1 MSFSGKYRFKTY
13 AQNPVRVA
21 FLYSKLTET
30 DELFQ
35 YTSPIRS
42 WRRMKPLYPVSKGAE
57 QSFFCHEMPDNCG
70 NYATLSD
77 CLIRKLDSKY
87 APQSG
92 NDAGSGFLNPAD
104 LVVALFTIGN
114 NTNPDMREDF
124 NILNLLPSRVGD
136 LHTKGAF
143 WSDRSD
149 DAGPLFSGM
158 QPILPINKAI
168 LFQGLD
174 IPMNLFGAT
183 IGYIVEVRR
192 WNKSAF
198 TEGNVYYWPRGGVY
212 IPPGSSGIN
221 TDETYAYYR
230 EEDHQDSF
238 NLQSKHAWVAHEASS
253 FVCNSNIDPYDWYR
267 AGGGAF
273 SIYDDEQWV
282 SGGDIT
288 IDTGCGYVVFKGTRN
303 QLGDFATLLG
313 EAASYWELDSG
324 ISLKVVANP
333 FGCSTTGD
341 LNGGGLPDDPDPEV
355 IPPVTSATYY
365 GRYSEIFV
373 NLQGDGQ
380 DKEVKLPIRF
390 PTRATKVQYGNAA
403 FYNKNISPTSGLQ
416 PVVAEWTSELF
427 KGFIELDSEYIYA
440 KILYAPFRE
449 WKAGEKPYATPYN
462 YERDDYENFN
472 SWTIETR
479 ILIFPP
485 GTGNYLN
492 TTGAVVPQVDW
503 FNKCRVFKIRQ
514 SDMVIVE
521 DVTYSRGENQT
532 ISQNGWTHEITKDYV
547 LLDHTTEVKPLQFI
561 TTHDWTVPDILPTNG
576 IVPPTT
582 GKRGYCGY
590 PIVYPQVG
598 LGVDKRYADELPPY
612 SFPPFLT
619 PQESWTDLD
628 WIIYLLSEKPAN
640 HFVDYSLNG
649 TSGEGK
655 NLYFETP
662 GLFSGY
668 GRTPRHEANDYNP
681 GYPNSFL
688 SDYTSTESG
697 NYGFIDKIVEYNCF
711 LGSAIIKNNLIQKW
725 VRISPRSFPIMK
737 LRGVWLNDI

>member
-1 MSFSGKYRFKTY
+1 M
-13 AQNPVRVA
+13 
-21 FLYSKLTET
+21 E
-30 DELFQ
+30 
-35 YTSPIRS
+35 
-42 WRRMKPLYPVSKGAE
+42 PLYPVSKGAE

-92 NDAGSGFLNPAD
+92 NDAGSGLNPAD

-114 NTNPDMREDF
+114 NTNPYTKEDF

-143 WSDRSD
+143 WNDRSD
-149 DAGPLFSGM
+149 GAGPWFFGM
-158 QPILPINKAI
+158 SPILPINKAI

-183 IGYIVEVRR
+183 IGYNVEVRR

-238 NLQSKHAWVAHEASS
+238 NLQSRHAWVAHEASS

-282 SGGDIT
+282 YSGDIT
-288 IDTGCGYVVFKGTRN
+288 LDTGCGYVVFKGTRN

-462 YERDDYENFN
+462 NERHYSENFN

-479 ILIFPP
+479 TLIFPP

-561 TTHDWTVPDILPTNG
+561 NITTDSGDWTVPDILPING

-681 GYPNSFL
+681 SYPNSFL
-688 SDYTSTESG
+688 YDYTSTESG

-737 LRGVWLNDI
+737 LRGAWLNDI

>member
-13 AQNPVRVA
+13 AQNPARVA

-42 WRRMKPLYPVSKGAE
+42 WRRMKPLYPVSKNAE

-92 NDAGSGFLNPAD
+92 IDAGSGLNPVD
-104 LVVALFTIGN
+104 SVIALFTIGN
-114 NTNPDMREDF
+114 NTNPYIRENF
-124 NILNLLPSRVGD
+124 NILNLLASRVGD
-136 LHTKGAF
+136 LPIKAAF

-149 DAGPLFSGM
+149 GVGPLFLGM
-158 QPILPINKAI
+158 QPILSINKAI

-174 IPMNLFGAT
+174 IPINLIGTT
-183 IGYIVEVRR
+183 IGYDVEVRR

-198 TEGNVYYWPRGGVY
+198 TEGNVYYWPRGGS
-212 IPPGSSGIN
+212 SSGIN
-221 TDETYAYYR
+221 TEETYAFYR
-230 EEDHQDSF
+230 EEDHQNDF
-238 NLQSKHAWVAHEASS
+238 NLHSRGAWVTHEASS
-253 FVCNSNIDPYDWYR
+253 FVCNSNIDHYDWYR
-267 AGGGAF
+267 SGDRF

-282 SGGDIT
+282 YSGDILVD
-288 IDTGCGYVVFKGTRN
+288 IGCGYVVFKGTRN
-303 QLGDFATLLG
+303 QLGDFAALLG

-380 DKEVKLPIRF
+380 VKEVKLPIRF

-416 PVVAEWTSELF
+416 PVVAQWTSELF

-449 WKAGEKPYATPYN
+449 WKAGEKPYATPYGSEGGYHN
-462 YERDDYENFN
+462 NEWA
-472 SWTIETR
+472 WTIETR
-479 ILIFPP
+479 KLTYPQ

-532 ISQNGWTHEITKDYV
+532 ISQDGWTHEITKDYI
-547 LLDHTTEVKPLQFI
+547 LLDHTTEVKPLQFM
-561 TTHDWTVPDILPTNG
+561 TTDSVDWTVPDILPTNG
-576 IVPPTT
+576 VVPPTT

-590 PIVYPQVG
+590 PIVYPQIG
-598 LGVDKRYADELPPY
+598 LGVDRRYADELPPY

-640 HFVDYSLNG
+640 YFVDYLPSE
-649 TSGEGK
+649 TSKRTK

-668 GRTPRHEANDYNP
+668 GRTPRHEANDYKP
-681 GYPNSFL
+681 ADIFL
-688 SDYTSTESG
+688 YDYTSIVRD

-725 VRISPRSFPIMK
+725 VRISPRSFPVMK
-737 LRGVWLNDI
+737 LRGVWRYDL

>member
-1 MSFSGKYRFKTY
+1 M
-13 AQNPVRVA
+13 
-21 FLYSKLTET
+21 E
-30 DELFQ
+30 
-35 YTSPIRS
+35 
-42 WRRMKPLYPVSKGAE
+42 PLYPVSKGAE

-92 NDAGSGFLNPAD
+92 NDAGSGLNPAD
-104 LVVALFTIGN
+104 LVIALFTIGN
-114 NTNPDMREDF
+114 NTNPYTKEDF

-136 LHTKGAF
+136 LPTKAAF
-143 WSDRSD
+143 WDDRSD
-149 DAGPLFSGM
+149 GAGPLFVGM

-174 IPMNLFGAT
+174 IPTNLMGVT
-183 IGYIVEVRR
+183 IGYNVEVRR

-221 TDETYAYYR
+221 TEETYAYYR
-230 EEDHQDSF
+230 EEDHQDNLS
-238 NLQSKHAWVAHEASS
+238 LQSKRAWVVHEASS
-253 FVCNSNIDPYDWYR
+253 FVCNSNIDHYDWYR
-267 AGGGAF
+267 GVGSAF

-282 SGGDIT
+282 YGGDIT
-288 IDTGCGYVVFKGTRN
+288 LDTGCGYVVFKGARN
-303 QLGDFATLLG
+303 QLGDFAALLG

-380 DKEVKLPIRF
+380 VKEVKLPIRF
-390 PTRATKVQYGNAA
+390 PTRATKVQYGDTA

-416 PVVAEWTSELF
+416 PVVAQWTSELF

-449 WKAGEKPYATPYN
+449 WKAGEKPYATPYGN
-462 YERDDYENFN
+462 EGGYSNNFN
-472 SWTIETR
+472 AWTIETR
-479 ILIFPP
+479 KLTYPP

-521 DVTYSRGENQT
+521 DVTYSRGGNQT

-561 TTHDWTVPDILPTNG
+561 ATSVDWTVPDILPTNG
-576 IVPPTT
+576 VVPPTT

-598 LGVDKRYADELPPY
+598 LGVDKRYRDGLPPY

-640 HFVDYSLNG
+640 HFVDYSLDGRLNG
-649 TSGEGK
+649 VK

>member
-13 AQNPVRVA
+13 AQNPARVA

-42 WRRMKPLYPVSKGAE
+42 WRRMKPLYPVSKNAE

-92 NDAGSGFLNPAD
+92 IDAGSGLNPVD
-104 LVVALFTIGN
+104 SVIALFTIGN
-114 NTNPDMREDF
+114 NTNPYIRENF
-124 NILNLLPSRVGD
+124 NILNLLASRVGD
-136 LHTKGAF
+136 LPIKAAF
-143 WSDRSD
+143 WNDRSD
-149 DAGPLFSGM
+149 GVGPLFLGM
-158 QPILPINKAI
+158 QPILSINKAI

-174 IPMNLFGAT
+174 IPINLIGTT
-183 IGYIVEVRR
+183 IGYDVEVRR

-198 TEGNVYYWPRGGVY
+198 TEGNVYYWPRGGS
-212 IPPGSSGIN
+212 SSGIN
-221 TDETYAYYR
+221 TEETYAFYR
-230 EEDHQDSF
+230 EEDHQNDF
-238 NLQSKHAWVAHEASS
+238 NLHSRGAWVTHEASS
-253 FVCNSNIDPYDWYR
+253 FVCNSNIDHYDWYR
-267 AGGGAF
+267 SGVRF

-282 SGGDIT
+282 YSGDILVD
-288 IDTGCGYVVFKGTRN
+288 IGCGYVVFKGTRN
-303 QLGDFATLLG
+303 QLGDFAALLG

-380 DKEVKLPIRF
+380 VKEVKLPIRF

-416 PVVAEWTSELF
+416 PVVAQWTSELF

-449 WKAGEKPYATPYN
+449 WKAGEKPYATPYGSEGGYYN
-462 YERDDYENFN
+462 NEWA
-472 SWTIETR
+472 WTIETR
-479 ILIFPP
+479 KLTYPQ

-532 ISQNGWTHEITKDYV
+532 ISQDGWTHEITKDYI
-547 LLDHTTEVKPLQFI
+547 LLDHTTEVKPLQFM
-561 TTHDWTVPDILPTNG
+561 TTDSVDLTVPDILPTNG
-576 IVPPTT
+576 VVPPTT

-590 PIVYPQVG
+590 PIVYPQIG
-598 LGVDKRYADELPPY
+598 LGVDRRYADELPPY

-640 HFVDYSLNG
+640 YFVDYLSE
-649 TSGEGK
+649 TSKRTK

-668 GRTPRHEANDYNP
+668 GRTPRHEANDYKP
-681 GYPNSFL
+681 ADIFL
-688 SDYTSTESG
+688 YDYTSIVRD

-725 VRISPRSFPIMK
+725 VRISPRSFPVMK
-737 LRGVWLNDI
+737 LRGVWRYDL

>member
-42 WRRMKPLYPVSKGAE
+42 WRRMQPLYPVSKAAE

-92 NDAGSGFLNPAD
+92 NDAGSGLKPAD
-104 LVVALFTIGN
+104 SVVALFTIGN
-114 NTNPDMREDF
+114 NTNPHIREDF

-136 LHTKGAF
+136 LPIKAAF
-143 WSDRSD
+143 WSDESD
-149 DAGPLFSGM
+149 GAGPFFVGM
-158 QPILPINKAI
+158 QPILSINKAI

-174 IPMNLFGAT
+174 IPINLIGTT
-183 IGYIVEVRR
+183 IGYNVEVRR

-198 TEGNVYYWPRGGVY
+198 TEGNVYYWPRGGS
-212 IPPGSSGIN
+212 SSGIN
-221 TDETYAYYR
+221 TEETYAFYR
-230 EEDHQDSF
+230 EEDHQNF
-238 NLQSKHAWVAHEASS
+238 FINLNTTKAWVVHEASS
-253 FVCNSNIDPYDWYR
+253 FVCNSNIDHYDWYL
-267 AGGGAF
+267 GGGGSF

-282 SGGDIT
+282 SGPGDILA
-288 IDTGCGYVVFKGTRN
+288 DTGCGYVVFKGSRN
-303 QLGDFATLLG
+303 QLGDFAALLG

-380 DKEVKLPIRF
+380 VKEVKLPIKF
-390 PTRATKVQYGNAA
+390 PARATKVQYGNAA

-416 PVVAEWTSELF
+416 PVVAQWTSELF

-449 WKAGEKPYATPYN
+449 WKAGEKPYATPY
-462 YERDDYENFN
+462 RDEGGYYNNFN
-472 SWTIETR
+472 AWTIETR
-479 ILIFPP
+479 KLTYPP

-547 LLDHTTEVKPLQFI
+547 LLDHTTEVKPLQFM
-561 TTHDWTVPDILPTNG
+561 TTDSVDWTVPDILPTNG
-576 IVPPTT
+576 VVPPTT

-590 PIVYPQVG
+590 PIVYPQIG
-598 LGVDKRYADELPPY
+598 LGVDRRYADELPPY

-640 HFVDYSLNG
+640 YFVDYLSSE
-649 TSGEGK
+649 TPERKK

-668 GRTPRHEANDYNP
+668 GRTPRHEANDYKP
-681 GYPNSFL
+681 ADIFL
-688 SDYTSTESG
+688 YDYTSIVRD

-725 VRISPRSFPIMK
+725 VRISPRSFPVMK
-737 LRGVWLNDI
+737 LRGVWRYDL

>member
-13 AQNPVRVA
+13 AQNPARVA

-42 WRRMKPLYPVSKGAE
+42 WRRMQPLYPVSKAAE

-92 NDAGSGFLNPAD
+92 NDAGSGLKPAD
-104 LVVALFTIGN
+104 SVVALFTIGN
-114 NTNPDMREDF
+114 NTNPHIRENF

-136 LHTKGAF
+136 LPIKAAF
-143 WSDRSD
+143 WSDESD
-149 DAGPLFSGM
+149 GAGPLFVGM
-158 QPILPINKAI
+158 QPILSINKAI

-174 IPMNLFGAT
+174 IPINLIGAT
-183 IGYIVEVRR
+183 IGYNVEVRR

-198 TEGNVYYWPRGGVY
+198 TEGNVYYWPRGGS
-212 IPPGSSGIN
+212 SSGIN
-221 TDETYAYYR
+221 TEETYAFYR
-230 EEDHQDSF
+230 EEDHPDGF
-238 NLQSKHAWVAHEASS
+238 NLHSRGAWVTHEASS
-253 FVCNSNIDPYDWYR
+253 FVCNSNIDHYDWYR
-267 AGGGAF
+267 SGTRF

-282 SGGDIT
+282 YGGDILV
-288 IDTGCGYVVFKGTRN
+288 DTGCGYVVFKGSRN
-303 QLGDFATLLG
+303 QLGDFAALLG

-380 DKEVKLPIRF
+380 VKEVKLPIRF
-390 PTRATKVQYGNAA
+390 PTRATKVQYGDAA

-416 PVVAEWTSELF
+416 PVVAQWTSELF

-449 WKAGEKPYATPYN
+449 WKAGEKPYATPYGN
-462 YERDDYENFN
+462 EGGYYNNEWA
-472 SWTIETR
+472 WTIETR
-479 ILIFPP
+479 KLTYPP

-547 LLDHTTEVKPLQFI
+547 LLDHTTEVKPLQFM
-561 TTHDWTVPDILPTNG
+561 TTDSVDWTVPDILPTNG
-576 IVPPTT
+576 VVPPTT

-590 PIVYPQVG
+590 PIVYPQIG
-598 LGVDKRYADELPPY
+598 LGVDRRHVDGLPPY

-640 HFVDYSLNG
+640 YFVDYSSSE
-649 TSGEGK
+649 TPERKK

-668 GRTPRHEANDYNP
+668 GRTPRHEANDYKP
-681 GYPNSFL
+681 ADIFL
-688 SDYTSTESG
+688 YDYTSIVRD

-725 VRISPRSFPIMK
+725 VRISPRSFPVMK
-737 LRGVWLNDI
+737 LRGVWRYDL

>member
-13 AQNPVRVA
+13 AQNPARVA

-42 WRRMKPLYPVSKGAE
+42 WRRMKPLYPVSKNAE

-92 NDAGSGFLNPAD
+92 IDAGSGLNPVD
-104 LVVALFTIGN
+104 SVIALFTIGN
-114 NTNPDMREDF
+114 NTNPYMRENF
-124 NILNLLPSRVGD
+124 NILNLLASRVGD
-136 LHTKGAF
+136 LPIKAAF
-143 WSDRSD
+143 WYNGSD
-149 DAGPLFSGM
+149 GEPLFFGM
-158 QPILPINKAI
+158 EPILSINKAI

-174 IPMNLFGAT
+174 IPINLIGTT
-183 IGYIVEVRR
+183 IGYDVEVRR

-198 TEGNVYYWPRGGVY
+198 TEGNVYYWPRGGS
-212 IPPGSSGIN
+212 SSGIN
-221 TDETYAYYR
+221 TEETYAFYR
-230 EEDHQDSF
+230 EEDHQNNF
-238 NLQSKHAWVAHEASS
+238 NLHSRGACVIHKASS
-253 FVCNSNIDPYDWYR
+253 FVCNSNIDHYDWYR
-267 AGGGAF
+267 SGERF

-282 SGGDIT
+282 YGGDIF

-303 QLGDFATLLG
+303 QLGDFAALLG

-365 GRYSEIFV
+365 GRYSEIYV

-416 PVVAEWTSELF
+416 PVVAQWTSELF

-449 WKAGEKPYATPYN
+449 WKAGEKPYATPYGSESGYYN
-462 YERDDYENFN
+462 NEWA
-472 SWTIETR
+472 WTIETR
-479 ILIFPP
+479 KLTYPQ

-532 ISQNGWTHEITKDYV
+532 ISQDGWTHEITKDYI
-547 LLDHTTEVKPLQFI
+547 LLDHTTEVKPLQFM
-561 TTHDWTVPDILPTNG
+561 TTDPVDLTVPDILPTNG
-576 IVPPTT
+576 VVPPTT

-590 PIVYPQVG
+590 PIVYPQIG
-598 LGVDKRYADELPPY
+598 LGVDRRYADGLPPY

-640 HFVDYSLNG
+640 YFVDYSSSE
-649 TSGEGK
+649 TPERTK

-668 GRTPRHEANDYNP
+668 GRTPRHEANDYKP
-681 GYPNSFL
+681 ADIFL
-688 SDYTSTESG
+688 YDYTSIAVRDSYG
-697 NYGFIDKIVEYNCF
+697 FVRDNYGFIDKIVEYNCF

-725 VRISPRSFPIMK
+725 VRISPRSFPVMK
-737 LRGVWLNDI
+737 LRGVWRYDL

>member
-92 NDAGSGFLNPAD
+92 NDAGSGLNPAD

-114 NTNPDMREDF
+114 NTDPDTREDF

-136 LHTKGAF
+136 LPTKGAF

-149 DAGPLFSGM
+149 DAGPWFFGM
-158 QPILPINKAI
+158 SPILPINKAI

-174 IPMNLFGAT
+174 IPTNLMGIT
-183 IGYIVEVRR
+183 IGYNVEVRR

-253 FVCNSNIDPYDWYR
+253 FVCNSNIDHYDWYR

-282 SGGDIT
+282 YSGDIT
-288 IDTGCGYVVFKGTRN
+288 LDTGCGYVVFKGARN
-303 QLGDFATLLG
+303 QLGDFAALLG

-380 DKEVKLPIRF
+380 VKEVKLPIRF

-427 KGFIELDSEYIYA
+427 KGFIELDAEYIYA

-462 YERDDYENFN
+462 DERHYSENFN

-479 ILIFPP
+479 TLIFPP
-485 GTGNYLN
+485 GTVNYLN

-561 TTHDWTVPDILPTNG
+561 ATSVDWTVPDILPTNG

-598 LGVDKRYADELPPY
+598 LGVDKRYADGLPPY

>member
-1 MSFSGKYRFKTY
+1 
-13 AQNPVRVA
+13 
-21 FLYSKLTET
+21 
-30 DELFQ
+30 
-35 YTSPIRS
+35 
-42 WRRMKPLYPVSKGAE
+42 
-57 QSFFCHEMPDNCG
+57 
-70 NYATLSD
+70 
-77 CLIRKLDSKY
+77 
-87 APQSG
+87 
-92 NDAGSGFLNPAD
+92 
-104 LVVALFTIGN
+104 
-114 NTNPDMREDF
+114 
-124 NILNLLPSRVGD
+124 
-136 LHTKGAF
+136 
-143 WSDRSD
+143 
-149 DAGPLFSGM
+149 
-158 QPILPINKAI
+158 INKAI

-198 TEGNVYYWPRGGVY
+198 TEGNVYYWPRGDVY

-282 SGGDIT
+282 YSGDIT
-288 IDTGCGYVVFKGTRN
+288 LDTGCGYVVFKGTRN

-462 YERDDYENFN
+462 NERHYSENFN

-479 ILIFPP
+479 TLIFPP

-561 TTHDWTVPDILPTNG
+561 NITTDSGDWTVPDILPTNG